1 MKIFVNSL
9 TLIRILATFI
19 LPFVWKVLSPIH
31 LIIFVSL
38 ILLTDFFDGLF
49 ARTFNVRTL
58 FGSLLD
64 MTADKVFGIVM
75 ILIVAIY
82 FPIYYIIAILE
93 ILIALVNVSAA
104 LMGARAKS
112 SFIGRVK
119 MWVLG
124 VSTVF
129 GIIFI
134 FHSDLLNI
142 PYIKPI
148 LNFIINNE
156 ENLLLPS
163 VFITAGS
170 EIMIFIDYTFKMFK
184 ELKNNKS
191 KIKYVFKPTN
201 EIIEALFDTEYY
213 LSNKNMPLSKHFLK

>member
-9 TLIRILATFI
+9 TSIRILATLI
-19 LPFVWKVLSPIH
+19 LPIVWKFLPPIY
-31 LIIFVSL
+31 LMVFVSL
-38 ILLTDFFDGLF
+38 VLLTDFFDGLF
-49 ARTFNVRTL
+49 ARIFNVRTL

-93 ILIALVNVSAA
+93 LLIALVNVSAA
-104 LMGARAKS
+104 LMGARTKS

-134 FHSDLLNI
+134 FHNDLLNI
-142 PYIKPI
+142 QYIKPI

-163 VFITAGS
+163 VFVTVGA
-170 EIMIFIDYTFKMFK
+170 EIMIVIDYAFKMFK

-191 KIKYVFKPTN
+191 KIKYVFKPVN

-213 LSNKNMPLSKHFLK
+213 LANKNMPLSKHFLK